1 MDELKPK
8 LILTKPGRR
17 GVSGSTFFLILII
30 TFALGVF
37 VGTKI
42 KNINIQIVEKKVAS
56 ISNSETHVQGDE
68 KKSYHEEDRPSV
80 ATANV
85 EPIKSGEESKR
96 DLKPQE
102 LKPLSES
109 EIYGASG
116 YTIQVA
122 AFKEME
128 RAQKVANELK
138 EKGYDAYVVSTYNS
152 KGEAWDLKKVGKF
165 KTREEAQDFA
175 SLFQRKEGM
184 EAIVEESNGQ

>member
-122 AFKEME
+122 AFKEM
-128 RAQKVANELK
+128 VANELK
-138 EKGYDAYVVSTYNS
+138 ETGYDAYVVSTYNS
-152 KGEAWDLKKVGKF
+152 KGEAWDLIKVGKF